1 MVTNNRLAST
11 VEPARDNE
19 DRVLKCTC
27 GHELTIVLSKKS
39 LDNLRWIIQDEIHNA
54 LDGGDRPVTVLDL
67 ENHTHDTAY
76 AAIDHNEIQ
85 HTTTYAKLHHTHEE
99 KE

>member
-54 LDGGDRPVTVLDL
+54 LEKDARPASVLDL
-67 ENHTHDTAY
+67 ENHNHDTAY
-76 AAIDHNEIQ
+76 ADLDHDTHIKD
-85 HTTTYAKLHHTHEE
+85 YALEKHTHEE
-99 KE
+99 KAA